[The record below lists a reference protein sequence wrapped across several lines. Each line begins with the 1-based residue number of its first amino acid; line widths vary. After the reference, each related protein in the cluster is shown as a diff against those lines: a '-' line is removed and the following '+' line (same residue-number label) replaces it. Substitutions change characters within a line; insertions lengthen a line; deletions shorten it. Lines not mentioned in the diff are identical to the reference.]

1 MDEGCS
7 GSLQPA
13 PSLQTDPELMIP
25 ESQTPDTFPTP
36 PKKPRTFQ
44 AGQPDPHVFILLTAP
59 SSPARPPLLAAGA
72 AKREARG
79 CGTRR

>member
-1 MDEGCS
+1 MKDAPGHS
-7 GSLQPA
+7 SRLPA
-13 PSLQTDPELMIP
+13 SRLTRSIP

-36 PKKPRTFQ
+36 PKKTRTFQ